1 MCQALICKIM
11 QISTFIDDKINY
23 ENHSLHVFGGVFC
36 TQVRRIILF
45 LGGRMPK
52 KEHLAKS
59 WGMWIREHPQ
69 TPSLLQ
75 KIMDTAMNDGDENQW
90 TAIKMMV
97 DRIAPHLKAVEM
109 EVQGELS
116 QGVIVLPE
124 KKIRPKQSRGEVDQ
138 VAEEVIQSSLS
149 AGAEA

>member
-1 MCQALICKIM
+1 
-11 QISTFIDDKINY
+11 
-23 ENHSLHVFGGVFC
+23 
-36 TQVRRIILF
+36 
-45 LGGRMPK
+45 MPK

-69 TPSLLQ
+69 TPTLLQ
-75 KIMDTAMNDGDENQW
+75 KIMDTAMSDGDENQW

-124 KKIRPKQSRGEVDQ
+124 KKIRSKQGRGEVDQ
-138 VAEEVIQSSLS
+138 VAEEVIKSSLS